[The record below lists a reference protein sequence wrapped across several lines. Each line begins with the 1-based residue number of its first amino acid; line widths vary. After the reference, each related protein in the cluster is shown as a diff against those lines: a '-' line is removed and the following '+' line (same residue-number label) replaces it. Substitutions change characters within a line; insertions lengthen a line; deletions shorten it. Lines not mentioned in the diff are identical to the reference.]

1 MRVVAG
7 HGGGHGLRPQSI
19 ARLLG
24 ALAGLLAVTSCGP
37 GNPGPAATTLAF
49 TGDQPQSNVP
59 QCVEHGFMD
68 TTGRLKA
75 VPDDLYRL
83 SVQASPTT
91 LSGDVIC
98 ANEITAPSEYRA
110 WVFLYWVRQADGPFV
125 PVSAT
130 IRIKTTTPAPPGG
143 RPILSWAHGT
153 RATITDNCAPS
164 HDLPTASYGPPV
176 ADFLNEGFA
185 VVATDYIGLGTPG
198 VHPYLA
204 AKSEGTAVVAVARAA
219 QKFSPAQASGPVLIA
234 GLSQGGYA
242 ALWADYVAQ
251 AAEIYAPGLEVSG
264 VIALSPPTDL
274 LKIALLT
281 ISNPNQESTT
291 NLIIAAGS
299 WHRRYNDLP
308 WPPGILTP
316 AGQDAAQAV
325 SDPDVLPSS
334 GQCMP
339 LPVSDALVPGGEL
352 PTAWTDRLQENSV
365 PTDSL
370 PRTTPLLVVQG
381 TDDQQVPYPVTL
393 TGVRQ
398 MCASGVP
405 VTFDVIENGDHGAP
419 ARARSARSLILP
431 WVQGR
436 LGGNA
441 AGNSCASLPPP
452 AQLPMYTVVWGDTLW
467 DIAQRFH
474 VAGGWPALYQLNND
488 LIMDPNFIRPGWHL
502 FIS

>member
-7 HGGGHGLRPQSI
+7 HSGGHGLRPRSI
-19 ARLLG
+19 VRLLG
-24 ALAGLLAVTSCGP
+24 ALAGLLAVTACGP
-37 GNPGPAATTLAF
+37 GSPGPAATTLAF
-49 TGDQPQSNVP
+49 TGDQPESNVP
-59 QCVEHGFMD
+59 KCVERGFMD
-68 TTGRLKA
+68 ATGRLKV
-75 VPDDLYRL
+75 VPDDFYRL

-98 ANEITAPSEYRA
+98 ANEITAPLEYRA

-130 IRIKTTTPAPPGG
+130 IRIKTTIPAPPGG

-164 HDLPTASYGPPV
+164 HDLPAASYGPPV
-176 ADFLNEGFA
+176 ADFLDEGFA

-274 LKIALLT
+274 LRIALFT
-281 ISNPNQESTT
+281 ISNPNPDSIT

-308 WPPGILTP
+308 YPGILTS

-334 GQCMP
+334 GRCIP
-339 LPVSDALVPGGEL
+339 LPVSGPFQPGEL
-352 PTAWTDRLQENSV
+352 PAAWTDRLRENSV

-370 PRTTPLLVVQG
+370 SRTTPLLVVQG

-393 TGVRQ
+393 TAVRQ

-405 VTFDVIENGDHGAP
+405 VTFDVIEGGDHGAP
-419 ARARSARSLILP
+419 VRVRSVRSLILP
-431 WVQGR
+431 WAQGR

-441 AGNSCASLPPP
+441 VENSCASLPPP
-452 AQLPMYTVVWGDTLW
+452 AQLTMYTVVWGDNLS

-474 VAGGWPALYQLNND
+474 VAGGWQALYQLNND
-488 LIMDPNFIRPGWHL
+488 IIGSNPDLIQPGWHL